1 MSVWCPKYIWMTGM
15 WFVDFTHAKYHED
28 KELAT
33 LEHAKQWTSAWYY
46 TVNNL

>member
-33 LEHAKQWTSAWYY
+33 LEYMQSNEP
-46 TVNNL
+46 VLGIIL